1 MSLTQLDDGGDGGD
15 NDHAPVQVRD
25 QPQQL
30 VDRLQ
35 LDISLLTGLRIPK
48 KSVIPSITHM

>member
-15 NDHAPVQVRD
+15 DDHAPVQIRD

-30 VDRLQ
+30 VDSLQ
-35 LDISLLTGLRIPK
+35 LDISLLAGLRIPK
-48 KSVIPSITHM
+48 ESVIPS